1 MFIVYKNV
9 SDLLSTKLDKEN
21 EGEDE
26 DDESNKENDETQRK
40 IINSNIISFKMNNEN
55 DVDYLKLSP
64 IRLTF
69 RHLIESNTPGTQIN
83 RDPSTID
90 DNDSVKEY
98 LMNPTCAFWNYNK
111 E

>member
-9 SDLLSTKLDKEN
+9 SDLLSTKMEN
-21 EGEDE
+21 EEKSNENSDE
-26 DDESNKENDETQRK
+26 QEKRDEEQRK

-64 IRLTF
+64 IQLTF

-83 RDPSTID
+83 PSLGD
-90 DNDSVKEY
+90 DDSVKEY